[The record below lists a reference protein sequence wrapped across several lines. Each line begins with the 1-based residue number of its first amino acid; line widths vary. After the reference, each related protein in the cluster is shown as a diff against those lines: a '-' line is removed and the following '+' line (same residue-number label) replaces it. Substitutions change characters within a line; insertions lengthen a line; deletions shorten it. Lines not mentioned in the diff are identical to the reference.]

1 MIAKGTPWW
10 IFIMPLLS
18 LLALVSSIL
27 FGDVRTLLFIT
38 GMVLFILSFPV
49 VLFFRDPSRDIGNDI
64 VSPADG
70 KVMFVDRCEVDT
82 KWHIAIFM
90 SPLNVHVNRA
100 PLGGRVV
107 EVKHIEGSFIPAF
120 DKESE
125 KNERVV
131 TKLMTDLGEITII
144 QIAGI
149 VARRIVP
156 YIKRGIRLRKGQR
169 MGMIRFGS
177 RVDIYLPSAL
187 VEPTLVPGQR
197 VKAGR
202 DTIGVIKVE
211 NK

>member
-10 IFIMPLLS
+10 IFIIPLLS
-18 LLALVSSIL
+18 LLFLVSSIL
-27 FGDVRTLLFIT
+27 AGDARILLFTI
-38 GMVLFILSFPV
+38 GMVLFIISFPV
-49 VLFFRDPSRDIGNDI
+49 VLFFRDPSRRIGNDI

-70 KVMFVDRCEVDT
+70 KVMFVDRCEEDT
-82 KWHIAIFM
+82 KWHMAIFM

-100 PLGGRVV
+100 PLAGRVV
-107 EVKHIEGSFIPAF
+107 EMKHIEGSFIPAF

-125 KNERVV
+125 NNERVV
-131 TKLMTDLGEITII
+131 TKLMTDMGEITII

-156 YIKRGIRLRKGQR
+156 YIKGGRRLRKGQR
-169 MGMIRFGS
+169 IGMIRFGS
-177 RVDIYLPSAL
+177 RVDLFLPSAL
-187 VEPTLVPGQR
+187 VEPIIVPGQR

>member
-10 IFIMPLLS
+10 IFIIPLLS
-18 LLALVSSIL
+18 LLFLVTAIL
-27 FGDVRTLLFIT
+27 FGDVRTLLFIV
-38 GMVLFILSFPV
+38 GMVLFIISFPV
-49 VLFFRDPSRDIGNDI
+49 VLFFRDPSRSIGKDM

-70 KVMFVDRCEVDT
+70 KVMFVKKCEGDT

-100 PLGGRVV
+100 PIAGKVAGV
-107 EVKHIEGSFIPAF
+107 EHIEGSFIPAF

-125 KNERVV
+125 NNERVV
-131 TKLMTDLGEITII
+131 TKLITDLGEITII

-156 YIKRGIRLRKGQR
+156 YIEKGTRLRKGQR

-177 RVDIYLPSAL
+177 RVDLFLPSAL
-187 VEPTLVPGQR
+187 VRPTIVPGQR

-202 DTIGVIKVE
+202 DTIGAIKVE